1 MKKCDPAFKSFTLI
15 ELLVITAQHCRHFFR
30 GFICTDQ
37 YGCVRKHTE
46 NAALKNTPHHTCKAS
61 ASYTESVLH
70 ICRRQMLHTVK
81 PCFTQS
87 AFTLIE
93 LLVVIAII
101 AILAAMLLPALQQA
115 RERAHSAACLSHLKE
130 IGSALFNYA
139 DDHSGIIIPVERA
152 TVINGSTMYYWQER
166 LVALKYVPY
175 PKTVLNVG
183 EPKGILICPS
193 EKRNTIG
200 DRNVW
205 NSWKGTHFAMNY
217 FAQGQH
223 NTWSY
228 GVAAS
233 KTRRLSGIYRPSKA
247 YYVMDGGVG
256 FDSGTGS
263 ERLSLSGVRAGYS
276 NIARR
281 HNGNF
286 NVVHFDGHAAF
297 FPDYPLRGVGKDWKD
312 DVWAL
317 EPWE

>member
-30 GFICTDQ
+30 GFICADQ

-46 NAALKNTPHHTCKAS
+46 NAARKNTPHHTCKAS
-61 ASYTESVLH
+61 ASYTESALH

-183 EPKGILICPS
+183 DPKGILICPS